1 MTRVILLNSPKNAGK
16 TVARDAVMDSLP
28 LLTEALSFKDHLH
41 ELVQKFYNISSDKY
55 WDIYTNRNLKE
66 TPLDEFRVSEYS
78 YKELCEYLNTEENY
92 TGRRRLDGKCNL
104 SIRESMIHTSELIA
118 KRLFGQDYF
127 GVIAASK
134 MNRNITYI
142 EDSAA
147 FDSEIPPVIE
157 RVGQDNI
164 LLIRIKG
171 RGDFSGDS
179 RRFISDGVVKNTVDI
194 WNDGTEREYLQQII
208 PLMTRFVMSRF

>member
-55 WDIYTNRNLKE
+55 WGIYTNRNLKE
-66 TPLDEFRVSEYS
+66 TPLDEFRVSENS

-92 TGRRRLDGKCNL
+92 TGRRRLNGKCNL
-104 SIRESMIHTSELIA
+104 SIRESMIHTSELTA

-208 PLMTRFVMSRF
+208 PLMTRFVMNKF